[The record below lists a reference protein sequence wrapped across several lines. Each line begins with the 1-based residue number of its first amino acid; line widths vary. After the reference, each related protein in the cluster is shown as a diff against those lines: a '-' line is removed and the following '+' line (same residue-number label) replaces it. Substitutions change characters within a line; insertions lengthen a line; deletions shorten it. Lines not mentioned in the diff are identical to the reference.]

1 MDDIIEPGLNFDFSQ
16 LSLAQP
22 IAIQGGAY
30 FTKILNQGKPLYL
43 QTPKISS
50 KQGFVKSGKRIHFD
64 IVFDNNDEAFIDW
77 IENLETT
84 CQNLIFK
91 NSNAWFQNALD
102 LNDIESAFNPVLKSY
117 KAGKKYLARAN
128 VKTNS
133 LTGSPVIKIY
143 NENETT
149 LSIDDVNGDTNIICI
164 LEVQGIKFT
173 TRNFQI
179 EIEAKQVMVLNTD
192 KIFETCVIKK
202 NNNNLTNQNNQV
214 KNFLEEKP
222 LEKETSNTIVS
233 NNILSE
239 LSELSELTDLSTSTS
254 ELKKEEDALEAFE
267 PFVEDS
273 EQLDSS
279 VPDKKDQD
287 KDEYTSAD
295 AFIKKDP
302 DQNKDKD
309 QDQDQEQLNLFI
321 DTTKTSEYEENER
334 KETKNQNDVDS
345 FELEEWDDFDNAQNL
360 ETITLKKPNQ
370 VYYDLY
376 KKAREKAKLVKK
388 EALLAYLEAKNIKKT
403 YMLEIDSSDDSDLDD
418 EDEDASDEE
427 QEYEG

>member
-1 MDDIIEPGLNFDFSQ
+1 MDDIIEPGINFDFSQ

-50 KQGFVKSGKRIHFD
+50 KQGFVKSGKKIHCD

-91 NSNAWFQNALD
+91 NSDAWFQNAMD

-117 KAGKKYLARAN
+117 KAGKKYLARTN

-143 NENETT
+143 NENETPLT
-149 LSIDDVNGDTNIICI
+149 IDDVNSDTNIICI

-179 EIEAKQVMVLNTD
+179 EIEVKQVMVLNTD

-202 NNNNLTNQNNQV
+202 KTQPIDTS
-214 KNFLEEKP
+214 FAPSALERT
-222 LEKETSNTIVS
+222 LEKETSHTIIS

-239 LSELSELTDLSTSTS
+239 LEQ
-254 ELKKEEDALEAFE
+254 EEEQKLESFE
-267 PFVEDS
+267 PNIELDTETSDEKES
-273 EQLDSS
+273 ETE
-279 VPDKKDQD
+279 KNA
-287 KDEYTSAD
+287 ET
-295 AFIKKDP
+295 
-302 DQNKDKD
+302 N
-309 QDQDQEQLNLFI
+309 
-321 DTTKTSEYEENER
+321 NE
-334 KETKNQNDVDS
+334 KETENQKTTGGDRTFSGN
-345 FELEEWDDFDNAQNL
+345 N
-360 ETITLKKPNQ
+360 K
-370 VYYDLY
+370 
-376 KKAREKAKLVKK
+376 RKLC
-388 EALLAYLEAKNIKKT
+388 AF
-403 YMLEIDSSDDSDLDD
+403 
-418 EDEDASDEE
+418 
-427 QEYEG
+427 

>member
-1 MDDIIEPGLNFDFSQ
+1 MDDIIEPGINFDFSQ

-50 KQGFVKSGKRIHFD
+50 KQGFVKSGKKIHCD

-91 NSNAWFQNALD
+91 NSDAWFQNAMD

-117 KAGKKYLARAN
+117 KAGKKYLARTN

-143 NENETT
+143 NENETPLT
-149 LSIDDVNGDTNIICI
+149 IDDVNSDTNIICI

-179 EIEAKQVMVLNTD
+179 EIEVKQVMVLNTD

-202 NNNNLTNQNNQV
+202 KTQPIDTS
-214 KNFLEEKP
+214 FAPSALERT
-222 LEKETSNTIVS
+222 LEKETSHTIIS

-239 LSELSELTDLSTSTS
+239 LEQ
-254 ELKKEEDALEAFE
+254 EEEQKLESFE
-267 PFVEDS
+267 PNIELDTETSDEKES
-273 EQLDSS
+273 ETE
-279 VPDKKDQD
+279 KNA
-287 KDEYTSAD
+287 ET
-295 AFIKKDP
+295 
-302 DQNKDKD
+302 N
-309 QDQDQEQLNLFI
+309 
-321 DTTKTSEYEENER
+321 NE
-334 KETKNQNDVDS
+334 KETENQKTLEKDS
-345 FELEEWDDFDNAQNL
+345 TIEEEIKIQVATEPLVEITKENSAPFELEEWNDFSISNSQNL

-376 KKAREKAKLVKK
+376 KKAREKAKQVKK

-403 YMLEIDSSDDSDLDD
+403 YMLEIDSSDDSDFDEDDDD
-418 EDEDASDEE
+418 EENEDDEE
-427 QEYEG
+427 QDEEESNV

>member
-1 MDDIIEPGLNFDFSQ
+1 
-16 LSLAQP
+16 
-22 IAIQGGAY
+22 
-30 FTKILNQGKPLYL
+30 
-43 QTPKISS
+43 
-50 KQGFVKSGKRIHFD
+50 
-64 IVFDNNDEAFIDW
+64 
-77 IENLETT
+77 
-84 CQNLIFK
+84 
-91 NSNAWFQNALD
+91 
-102 LNDIESAFNPVLKSY
+102 
-117 KAGKKYLARAN
+117 